1 MKQIVLFLILMTVTI
16 VPTLSAQEWSHYGG
30 DAAGT
35 RYSGLKQITAE
46 NVNQLRIVWEFHT
59 GALNP
64 TSELNKKAAFEATP
78 ILADGLLYLSSPYNQ
93 VFALHPGKGTEIWRY
108 DPQINRS
115 KSSSEV
121 TSRGVSFW
129 RNPAKQDAACNTR
142 IFIGTLDARLIAL
155 DAKTGKPCADFGSQ
169 GQVDLTKDVNL
180 RNTADYQ
187 VTSPPVIVKNLV
199 IVGSSI
205 GDNRAVDLERGI
217 VRA

>member
-121 TSRGVSFW
+121 TS
-129 RNPAKQDAACNTR
+129 
-142 IFIGTLDARLIAL
+142 
-155 DAKTGKPCADFGSQ
+155 
-169 GQVDLTKDVNL
+169 
-180 RNTADYQ
+180 
-187 VTSPPVIVKNLV
+187 
-199 IVGSSI
+199 
-205 GDNRAVDLERGI
+205 
-217 VRA
+217 